1 MIYGYPSSEAQE
13 IVIAAGAGLMIPRA
27 IYSYEPTHLYYTV
40 VVRRDGPTVLERP
53 SAAASRRPVVAALWT
68 CHRLDNPPSSRWL
81 R

>member
-1 MIYGYPSSEAQE
+1 MIYGYPTQDAME
-13 IVIAAGAGLMIPRA
+13 IVVAAGAGLIIPRA
-27 IYSYEPTHLYYTV
+27 IYSYEATHLYYTV
-40 VVRRDGPTVLERP
+40 VARRDGSTVLERP